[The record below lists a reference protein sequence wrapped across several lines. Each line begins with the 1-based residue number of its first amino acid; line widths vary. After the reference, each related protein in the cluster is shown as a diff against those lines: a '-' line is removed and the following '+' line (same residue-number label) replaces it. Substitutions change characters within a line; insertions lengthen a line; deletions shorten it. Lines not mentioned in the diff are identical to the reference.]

1 MIHDNSHW
9 EIPSSIDIEG
19 FLEKHPPSFNYKVD
33 HFYFIIEY
41 LAKGMEQGDLD
52 QNLGFINTSS
62 VKLQR
67 RIRNYKQYLDHM
79 LEFGFIRTDMEYI
92 PGVKSKGYLISGK
105 NDEDTTIYLIP
116 IKSSV
121 ARKNRARDNKERIAK
136 NKATEKKYPHLTKWF
151 NEKLKIDVRSANLKL
166 NELCPVQTGG
176 IRGTK
181 KGEASRHTKR
191 VKSLYSINKLEHHN
205 YYYNVDDFGGRFH
218 SNLTNI
224 KKELR
229 NYITYDGNRLINV
242 DIKCSQPFFST
253 LLFNPAFYE
262 EKSEIFSI
270 RDIPTLCPLLFGKYC
285 KYGFSSF
292 VIMLGKTL
300 QSTDKEKVKEFIK
313 MVNSEDFYKR
323 IFTKI
328 YPDKTFDRPNAKLMI
343 LVYFFSKNR
352 SKAKIRMD
360 FKNALPEVHD
370 LYASIKK
377 KNHRA
382 LSHILQRIESEIMIQ
397 RVVKR
402 ISIEKPELPI
412 FTIHDSVATVQG
424 NEHYVSEIIA
434 EEVFKVTGLN
444 VKLGLEYWNP

>member
-9 EIPSSIDIEG
+9 EIPSSIDVAG
-19 FLEKHPPSFNYKVD
+19 FLKKHPPSFNYKVD

-79 LEFGFIRTDMEYI
+79 LEYRFIRTDMEYI

-105 NDEDTTIYLIP
+105 NITDAVINLIP
-116 IKSSV
+116 IKYSV
-121 ARKNRARDNKERIAK
+121 PKKNRVKENKERIAK

-151 NEKLKIDVRSANLKL
+151 NEKLRIDARSANLKL
-166 NELCPVQTGG
+166 NELYPVQTGG

-181 KGEASRHTKR
+181 KGNASRHTKR
-191 VKSLYSINKLEHHN
+191 VKSLYSINRLEHHN

-229 NYITYDGNRLINV
+229 NYITYDGKRLVNI

-270 RDIPTLCPLLFGKYC
+270 WDIHTLCPLLFGKSC
-285 KYGFSSF
+285 KSEFASF

-300 QSTDKEKVKEFIK
+300 QYTDKEGVKEFAE